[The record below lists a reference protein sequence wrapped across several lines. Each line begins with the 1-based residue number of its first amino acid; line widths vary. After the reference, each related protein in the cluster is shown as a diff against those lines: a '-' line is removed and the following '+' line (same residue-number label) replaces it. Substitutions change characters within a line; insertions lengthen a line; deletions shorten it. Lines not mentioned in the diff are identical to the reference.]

1 MKITSK
7 DPGADILKARPLL
20 KPKSIQMYVGQ
31 LERLQA
37 MFGAKNFNFLGKP
50 GPLME
55 KIDDLNYLTQRN
67 AVNAVIVLLMALNAD
82 DRYDVLLKTYGDIR
96 DKFNDKYNAENGAVI
111 SEKQSPNF
119 ATSDEIFEML
129 KKMKDDLKD
138 VSSPPTKKEKQ
149 LLQAYTLFSI
159 YARMPMRNDVAG
171 MVALDK
177 SQFNKL
183 SKEDRKDNNYLI
195 VSKDGL
201 SFILDDYKTRGKFG
215 TLEIDVEDK
224 ELEKIL
230 MEYIQVNGLGV
241 LFKTSTEKPLT
252 RIELSKTLL
261 KYSDRYMGK
270 KISTT
275 LLRKIYLSSK
285 YGTDG
290 GLKEQLV
297 DFEKD
302 NKMMAHS
309 KEVALGTYVKKQR

>member
-1 MKITSK
+1 
-7 DPGADILKARPLL
+7 
-20 KPKSIQMYVGQ
+20 
-31 LERLQA
+31 
-37 MFGAKNFNFLGKP
+37 
-50 GPLME
+50 
-55 KIDDLNYLTQRN
+55 
-67 AVNAVIVLLMALNAD
+67 
-82 DRYDVLLKTYGDIR
+82 
-96 DKFNDKYNAENGAVI
+96 
-111 SEKQSPNF
+111 
-119 ATSDEIFEML
+119 
-129 KKMKDDLKD
+129 
-138 VSSPPTKKEKQ
+138 
-149 LLQAYTLFSI
+149 
-159 YARMPMRNDVAG
+159 MRNDVAG
-171 MVALDK
+171 MVSLDK
-177 SQFNKL
+177 SEFNKL
-183 SKEDRKDNNYLI
+183 SEEDRKDNNYLI

-201 SFILDDYKTRGKFG
+201 AFVLDDYKTRGKFG

-230 MEYIQVNGLGV
+230 REYIQVNGLGV